1 MNATRLLLFGIV
13 LGPVVLSA
21 QRKEDIQSLQRD
33 VAQLQEQVKQLQASQ
48 DQKMA
53 ALQGMLQQAVDAS
66 NKTAAGLVTLQRD
79 LGAQLGAQQDKVVAP
94 VAMLGAKVDQIADD
108 LRSTAT
114 NVADLVR
121 RISALDSKLADMS
134 SAVRTLST
142 PPAAPTVAPPPG
154 ASTPAGTPGVSAEIM
169 YQNAFRDYSS
179 GKYDLAMN
187 EFADF
192 IKAFP
197 DRAEAADAQY
207 YIGYMY
213 YNAGQYDSAAKA
225 FDAVDS
231 FPPNPR
237 TPEALYYRAVSLM
250 KTDPPRRTDAGMIF
264 KEFLMRYP
272 RSEHVAQAH
281 ANLRALGLE
290 RPTPAKKRD

>member
-1 MNATRLLLFGIV
+1 MNATRILFFGII

-21 QRKEDIQSLQRD
+21 QKKEEIQSLQRD

-53 ALQGMLQQAVDAS
+53 AIQAMLQQAVDAS
-66 NKTAAGLVTLQRD
+66 NKAAAGLATLQRD
-79 LGAQLGAQQDKVVAP
+79 IGTRLTEQQDKVVAP
-94 VAMLGAKVDQIADD
+94 VATLGAKVDQIADD

-121 RISALDSKLADMS
+121 RMSALDSKLADMS
-134 SAVRTLST
+134 SAVRTLSA
-142 PPAAPTVAPPPG
+142 PPAAPAAAPPLG
-154 ASTPAGTPGVSAEIM
+154 AAAAAATPGISADVM

-179 GKYDLAMN
+179 AKYDLAMN
-187 EFADF
+187 EFSDF
-192 IKAFP
+192 IKNFP

-207 YIGYMY
+207 YIGYIY
-213 YNAGQYDSAAKA
+213 YNAGQFGDAAKA

-231 FPPNPR
+231 FPPNPK

-250 KTDPPRRTDAGMIF
+250 KADRRTDAGTVF
-264 KEFLMRYP
+264 KEFLKRYP
-272 RSEHVAQAH
+272 RSDHAAQAH
-281 ANLRALGLE
+281 VNLRALGLE
-290 RPTPAKKRD
+290 RATPTKKRE

>member
-1 MNATRLLLFGIV
+1 MNATRLLLFGII

-21 QRKEDIQSLQRD
+21 QKKEEIQSLQRD

-66 NKTAAGLVTLQRD
+66 NKTAASLVTLQRD
-79 LGAQLGAQQDKVVAP
+79 LGMKLTEQQDKVVAP
-94 VAMLGAKVDQIADD
+94 VATLGAKVDQIADD

-121 RISALDSKLADMS
+121 RVGALDSKLADVS
-134 SAVRTLST
+134 TAVRTLGA
-142 PPAAPTVAPPPG
+142 PPAAPGVPSPPG
-154 ASTPAGTPGVSAEIM
+154 ASAPAAAPGVSAEIM

-179 GKYDLAMN
+179 AKYDLAMN
-187 EFADF
+187 EFSAF
-192 IKAFP
+192 IKAYP

-207 YIGYMY
+207 YIGYIY
-213 YNAGQYDSAAKA
+213 YNAGQYNDAAKA

-231 FPPNPR
+231 FPPNPK

-250 KTDPPRRTDAGMIF
+250 RANLRTEAGMVF